1 MIPDSQSIIDEEVIY
16 MANLIPYRY
25 RRNALMRPDTLL
37 SDDFF
42 RSFFAPFATD
52 SFAGGFK
59 VDVRDTG
66 DTYLLEADL
75 PGFKRDQV
83 KIEVDDGILTIR
95 AEMDESKNDEKD
107 NYVMCERRYGRMQR
121 SFNINGVSEAGITAE
136 FTDGVL
142 KLTLPKATEK
152 PKTGRS
158 IEIQ

>member
-1 MIPDSQSIIDEEVIY
+1 

-25 RRNALMRPDTLL
+25 RRNALLRPDSLL
-37 SDDFF
+37 NDDFF

-52 SFAGGFK
+52 NFAGNFK
-59 VDVRDTG
+59 VDVRDQG
-66 DTYLLEADL
+66 DKYLLEADL
-75 PGFKRDQV
+75 PGLKRDQI

-95 AEMDESKNDEKD
+95 AEMEESKNEEKD

-121 SFNINGVSEAGITAE
+121 SFNVSGVNESAITAE

-142 KLTLPKATEK
+142 KLNLPKVAEQ